1 MIERVVS
8 RMASRRR
15 RRGIQTGAEIGEF
28 IELDS
33 HADTSVIGNNC
44 RVISYTDKTC
54 QVAPYHPDY
63 DSMQDVPIVQAGTA
77 YDNPDTG
84 ETLILIINQ
93 GLYFGEGL
101 PVSLLNPNQ
110 MRFNGVEVDDIPK
123 HLARDPSK
131 ATHSIY
137 FPEHDIRIPLTMR
150 GVISCLP
157 VRKPTVQEVESCR
170 WINLTS
176 VQIGI
181 RIPTT
186 SQRTKR
192 RHRRMNSSYQ
202 MMCGMSIGQRPLPMT
217 RPTPWEQHAYRVNR
231 NYYPES

>member
-1 MIERVVS
+1 
-8 RMASRRR
+8 
-15 RRGIQTGAEIGEF
+15 
-28 IELDS
+28 
-33 HADTSVIGNNC
+33 
-44 RVISYTDKTC
+44 
-54 QVAPYHPDY
+54 
-63 DSMQDVPIVQAGTA
+63 MQDVPIVQAGTA
-77 YDNPDTG
+77 YDNPETG

-110 MRFNGVEVDDIPK
+110 MRYNGVEVDDIPK

-137 FPEHDIRIPLTMR
+137 FPEHNIRIPLTMR

-176 VQIGI
+176 DVDWDPHSDDFAENEKKAQENEHI
-181 RIPTT
+181 
-186 SQRTKR
+186 
-192 RHRRMNSSYQ
+192 
-202 MMCGMSIGQRPLPMT
+202 
-217 RPTPWEQHAYRVNR
+217 TPDDVR
-231 NYYPES
+231 NIYWYLKKIWPEYGK